1 MVRRVI
7 EKAAVL
13 VEALPYI
20 QAFKDK
26 IVVVKFGGS
35 LMDNEQYV
43 NSIMR
48 DVVFMHSVGMKPV
61 VVHGGGGLISEAM
74 RQAGLTP
81 RFVEGYR
88 VTDGDTIKVVERVLG
103 EEVNAILQGK
113 VREFGVVPEG
123 HSGRDFGIVQ
133 VSKFE
138 PAVSKKPGAAAAAV
152 DIGYVG
158 SVEQIDAG
166 PILSILDSGRLP
178 VIASLGLGADGATYN
193 VNADET
199 ASEMAMALQ
208 AEKLVFLTDVGG
220 LLRNA
225 GDPDSLISTLR
236 VTDAEE
242 LLKNKTASGGM
253 IPKLRGCIKAV
264 RHGVHKTHIID
275 GRLTHSLLLEIF
287 TDKGVG
293 TQLVP

>member
-1 MVRRVI
+1 MERSI

-20 QAFKDK
+20 QAFKGK

-43 NSIMR
+43 NSILR

-61 VVHGGGGLISEAM
+61 VVHGGGGHISDEM
-74 RQAGLTP
+74 RRAGLTP
-81 RFVEGYR
+81 RFVEGLR
-88 VTDGDTIKVVERVLG
+88 VTNGETIKVVERVLV
-103 EEVNAILQGK
+103 ESVNGMLQK
-113 VREFGVVPEG
+113 TVREFGVVPEG

-133 VSKFE
+133 VKKYE
-138 PAVSKKPGAAAAAV
+138 PVVREKPGTGTTTV

-158 SVEQIDAG
+158 SVERIDAG

-178 VIASLGLGADGATYN
+178 MIASLGLGDDGATYN

-199 ASEMAMALQ
+199 ASEMAVALQ

-220 LLRNA
+220 LLRNT
-225 GDPDSLISTLR
+225 DDKESLISTLR
-236 VTDAEE
+236 VSDAKK
-242 LLKNKTASGGM
+242 LLETGTASGGM

-264 RHGVHKTHIID
+264 RRGVHKTHIID

>member
-1 MVRRVI
+1 MVRRSI

-20 QAFKDK
+20 QSFKGK
-26 IVVVKFGGS
+26 VVVVKFGGS

-43 NSIMR
+43 NSILR

-61 VVHGGGGLISEAM
+61 IVHGGGCHISDAM
-74 RQAGLTP
+74 RAAGLTP

-88 VTDGDTIKVVERVLG
+88 VTDAETIKVVEHILV
-103 EEVNAILQGK
+103 EEVNVMLQRK
-113 VREFGVVPEG
+113 VREFNVIPEG

-133 VSKFE
+133 VKKYE
-138 PAVSKKPGAAAAAV
+138 PLVSDKPGAAAVAV

-158 SVEQIDAG
+158 SVERIDAG
-166 PILSILDSGRLP
+166 PILAILDNDRLP
-178 VIASLGLGADGATYN
+178 VIASLGRGPDSATYN

-199 ASEMAMALQ
+199 AGETAVALQ

-220 LLRNA
+220 LLRNTR
-225 GDPDSLISTLR
+225 DEDSLISTLR
-236 VTDAEE
+236 VSEAEK
-242 LLKNKTASGGM
+242 LLEDKAADGGM
-253 IPKLRGCIKAV
+253 IPKLRACINAV
-264 RHGVHKTHIID
+264 RRGVHKTHIID

>member
-43 NSIMR
+43 SSILR

-61 VVHGGGGLISEAM
+61 IVHGGGGHISEEM
-74 RQAGLTP
+74 RRAGLTP

-88 VTDGDTIKVVERVLG
+88 VTDAETIKVVERILV
-103 EEVNAILQGK
+103 EEVNAALQHK

-123 HSGRDFGIVQ
+123 HSGRDFGIVR
-133 VSKFE
+133 VTKFE
-138 PAVSKKPGAAAAAV
+138 PAVSDKPGAAAVAV

-158 SVEQIDAG
+158 SVERIDAG
-166 PILSILDSGRLP
+166 PILSILDNGRLP

-199 ASEMAMALQ
+199 AGEMAIALQ

-220 LLRNA
+220 LLR
-225 GDPDSLISTLR
+225 DPEYEDSLISTLR
-236 VTDAEE
+236 VAQAEK
-242 LLKNKTASGGM
+242 LLESKTASGGM
-253 IPKLRGCIKAV
+253 IPKLRACVKAV

-287 TDKGVG
+287 TDKGIG

>member
-1 MVRRVI
+1 MVEHII

-35 LMDNEQYV
+35 LMDAEHYV
-43 NSIMR
+43 DSILR

-61 VVHGGGGLISEAM
+61 IVHGGGDHISDEM
-74 RQAGLTP
+74 RRAGLTP
-81 RFVEGYR
+81 RFVDGLR
-88 VTDGDTIKVVERVLG
+88 VTDAATIKVVERVLVQ
-103 EEVNAILQGK
+103 EINVLLQQK

-123 HSGRDFGIVQ
+123 HSGRDFGIVR
-133 VSKFE
+133 VRKFE
-138 PAVSKKPGAAAAAV
+138 PMVSEKPDTPPVAV

-158 SVEQIDAG
+158 RVEAIDAG
-166 PILSILDSGRLP
+166 PILSILDNGRLP
-178 VIASLGLGADGATYN
+178 VIASLGCGPGGEAYN

-199 ASEMAMALQ
+199 AGEVAVALQ
-208 AEKLVFLTDVGG
+208 AEKLVFLTDVRGIM
-220 LLRNA
+220 RDP
-225 GDPDSLISTLR
+225 GDTNSLMTTLR
-236 VTDAEE
+236 LSEAEK
-242 LLKNKTASGGM
+242 LLENKAASGGM
-253 IPKLRGCIKAV
+253 IPKLRACLKAV
-264 RHGVHKTHIID
+264 RNGVHKTHIID

>member
-1 MVRRVI
+1 MVRRI
-7 EKAAVL
+7 IQKAAVL
-13 VEALPYI
+13 IEALPYI

-43 NSIMR
+43 DSILR

-61 VVHGGGGLISEAM
+61 IVHGGGGHISEAM
-74 RQAGLTP
+74 RSAGLTP
-81 RFVEGYR
+81 RFVEGLR
-88 VTDGDTIKVVERVLG
+88 VTDGDTIRVVER
-103 EEVNAILQGK
+103 ILVDEINVMLQEK
-113 VREFGVVPEG
+113 VRAFGAVPEG

-133 VSKFE
+133 VNKLDS
-138 PAVSKKPGAAAAAV
+138 VPGGKGDASSAPV
-152 DIGYVG
+152 DLGYVG
-158 SVEQIDAG
+158 RVERIDAG
-166 PILSILDSGRLP
+166 PILSILDGGRLP
-178 VIASLGLGADGATYN
+178 VIASLGLGTDGATYN

-199 ASEMAMALQ
+199 AGETAIALQ

-220 LLRNA
+220 LLCNP
-225 GDPDSLISTLR
+225 DDEDSLISSLR
-236 VTDAEE
+236 ISEAER
-242 LLKNKTASGGM
+242 LLDNKAASGGM
-253 IPKLRGCIKAV
+253 IPKLRSCVKAV
-264 RHGVHKTHIID
+264 RRGVHKTHIID

>member
-1 MVRRVI
+1 MMERSI

-20 QAFKDK
+20 QAFKGK

-43 NSIMR
+43 NSILR

-61 VVHGGGGLISEAM
+61 VVHGGGGHISNEM
-74 RQAGLTP
+74 RRAGLTP
-81 RFVEGYR
+81 RFVEGLR
-88 VTDGDTIKVVERVLG
+88 VTNGETIKVVERVLV
-103 EEVNAILQGK
+103 ESVNGMLQK
-113 VREFGVVPEG
+113 TVREFGVVPEG
-123 HSGRDFGIVQ
+123 HSGRDFGIVR
-133 VSKFE
+133 VKKYE
-138 PAVSKKPGAAAAAV
+138 PVVREKPGTGTTTV

-158 SVEQIDAG
+158 SVERIDAG

-178 VIASLGLGADGATYN
+178 MIASLGLGDDGATYN

-199 ASEMAMALQ
+199 ASEMAVALQ

-220 LLRNA
+220 LLRNT
-225 GDPDSLISTLR
+225 DDKESLISTLR
-236 VTDAEE
+236 VSDAKK
-242 LLKNKTASGGM
+242 LLATGTASGGM

-264 RHGVHKTHIID
+264 RRGVHKTHIID

>member
-1 MVRRVI
+1 MERSI

-20 QAFKDK
+20 QAFKGK

-43 NSIMR
+43 NSILR

-61 VVHGGGGLISEAM
+61 VVHGGGGHISDEM
-74 RQAGLTP
+74 RRAGLTP
-81 RFVEGYR
+81 RFVEGLR
-88 VTDGDTIKVVERVLG
+88 VTNGETIKVVERVLV
-103 EEVNAILQGK
+103 ESVNGMLQK
-113 VREFGVVPEG
+113 TVREFGVVPEG

-133 VSKFE
+133 VKKYE
-138 PAVSKKPGAAAAAV
+138 PVVREKPGTGTTTV

-158 SVEQIDAG
+158 SVERIDAG

-178 VIASLGLGADGATYN
+178 LIASLGLGDDGATYN

-199 ASEMAMALQ
+199 ASEMAVALQ

-220 LLRNA
+220 LLRNT
-225 GDPDSLISTLR
+225 DDKESLISTLR
-236 VTDAEE
+236 VSDAKK
-242 LLKNKTASGGM
+242 LLETGTASGGM

-264 RHGVHKTHIID
+264 RRGVHKTHIID

>member
-1 MVRRVI
+1 MVRNLI
-7 EKAAVL
+7 HKAAVL
-13 VEALPYI
+13 IEALPYI

-43 NSIMR
+43 DSILR

-61 VVHGGGGLISEAM
+61 VVHGGGGHISDEM
-74 RQAGLTP
+74 RKVGLTP
-81 RFVEGYR
+81 RFVDGLR
-88 VTDGDTIKVVERVLG
+88 VTDAETIKVVERTL
-103 EEVNAILQGK
+103 VNELNAMLQRK
-113 VREFGVVPEG
+113 VREFGATPEG

-133 VSKFE
+133 VTKYQP
-138 PAVSKKPGAAAAAV
+138 PAGRKSGAAALG

-158 SVEQIDAG
+158 RVEHVEAG
-166 PILSILDSGRLP
+166 PILSILDSDRLP
-178 VIASLGLGADGATYN
+178 VIASLGLGPDGATYN

-199 ASEMAMALQ
+199 AGEMAIALQ

-220 LLRNA
+220 LLRN
-225 GDPDSLISTLR
+225 PEQEDSLISTLR
-236 VTDAEE
+236 VSEAES
-242 LLKNKTASGGM
+242 LLDSKTASGGM
-253 IPKLRGCIKAV
+253 IPKLRACVKAV
-264 RHGVHKTHIID
+264 RNSVHKTHIID

-287 TDKGVG
+287 TDNGVG

>member
-1 MVRRVI
+1 MVQRLI

-20 QAFKDK
+20 QAFKDR

-35 LMDNEQYV
+35 LMDNDQYV

-61 VVHGGGGLISEAM
+61 VVHGGGGLISEEM
-74 RQAGLTP
+74 RRAGLTP

-88 VTDGDTIKVVERVLG
+88 VTDADTITLVERVLG
-103 EEVNAILQGK
+103 QEVNAMLQAK
-113 VREFGVVPEG
+113 VREFGAVPEG

-133 VSKFE
+133 VSKLD
-138 PAVSKKPGAAAAAV
+138 PAVSKKAGAAAVAV
-152 DIGYVG
+152 DIGFVG
-158 SVEQIDAG
+158 TVEKIDAG

-178 VIASLGLGADGATYN
+178 VIASLGRGTDGATYN

-199 ASEMAMALQ
+199 ASEMAVALQ
-208 AEKLVFLTDVGG
+208 AEKLVFLTDVGS

-225 GDPDSLISTLR
+225 GDPESLISTLT
-236 VTDAEE
+236 VSDAKE
-242 LLKNKTASGGM
+242 LLKSKAASGGM

>member
-1 MVRRVI
+1 MVRNLI
-7 EKAAVL
+7 HKAAVL
-13 VEALPYI
+13 IEALPYI
-20 QAFKDK
+20 QAFKGK

-43 NSIMR
+43 DSILR

-61 VVHGGGGLISEAM
+61 VVHGGGGHISDEM
-74 RQAGLTP
+74 RKEGLTP
-81 RFVEGYR
+81 RFVDGLR
-88 VTDGDTIKVVERVLG
+88 VTDAETIKVVERIL
-103 EEVNAILQGK
+103 VNELNVMLQHK
-113 VREFGVVPEG
+113 VREFGATPEG

-133 VSKFE
+133 VTKFQ
-138 PAVSKKPGAAAAAV
+138 PAVSRKPGAPAAA

-158 SVEQIDAG
+158 RVERVEAG
-166 PILSILDSGRLP
+166 PILSILDSDRLP
-178 VIASLGLGADGATYN
+178 VIASLGLGPDGATYN

-199 ASEMAMALQ
+199 AGEMAIALQ

-220 LLRNA
+220 LLR
-225 GDPDSLISTLR
+225 DRELEDSLISTLR
-236 VTDAEE
+236 VSEAES
-242 LLKNKTASGGM
+242 LLESKAASGGM
-253 IPKLRGCIKAV
+253 IPKVRACVKAV
-264 RHGVHKTHIID
+264 RNSVHKTHIID

>member
-1 MVRRVI
+1 MQRSI

-20 QAFKDK
+20 QAFKGK

-35 LMDNEQYV
+35 LMDNEHYV
-43 NSIMR
+43 NSILR

-61 VVHGGGGLISEAM
+61 VVHGGGGHISEEM
-74 RQAGLTP
+74 RRAGLTP
-81 RFVEGYR
+81 RFVEGLR
-88 VTDGDTIKVVERVLG
+88 VTNGETIKVVERILV
-103 EEVNAILQGK
+103 ENVNGMLQNT
-113 VREFGVVPEG
+113 VRGFGVVPEG

-133 VSKFE
+133 VRKYE
-138 PAVSKKPGAAAAAV
+138 PVVREKPGAKATTV

-158 SVEQIDAG
+158 SVERIDAG

-178 VIASLGLGADGATYN
+178 MIASLGLGDDGATYN

-199 ASEMAMALQ
+199 ASEMAVALQ

-220 LLRNA
+220 LLRNT
-225 GDPDSLISTLR
+225 DDKDSLISTLR
-236 VTDAEE
+236 VSEAEK
-242 LLKNKTASGGM
+242 LLQSGAASGGM

-264 RHGVHKTHIID
+264 RRGVHKTHIID

>member
-1 MVRRVI
+1 MVQRLI

-20 QAFKDK
+20 QAFKDR

-35 LMDNEQYV
+35 LMDNDQYV

-61 VVHGGGGLISEAM
+61 VVHGGGGLISEEM
-74 RQAGLTP
+74 RRAGLTP

-88 VTDGDTIKVVERVLG
+88 VTNGDTIALVERVLG
-103 EEVNAILQGK
+103 HEINTMLQAK
-113 VREFGVVPEG
+113 VREFGAVPEG
-123 HSGRDFGIVQ
+123 HSGGDFGIVQ

-138 PAVSKKPGAAAAAV
+138 PAVSKKAGAAAVAV
-152 DIGYVG
+152 DIGFVG
-158 SVEQIDAG
+158 TVEKIDAG

-178 VIASLGLGADGATYN
+178 VIASLGRGTDGATYN

-199 ASEMAMALQ
+199 ASEMAVALQ

-225 GDPDSLISTLR
+225 GDPESLISTLT
-236 VTDAEE
+236 VSDAKE
-242 LLKNKTASGGM
+242 LLKSKAATGGM

-264 RHGVHKTHIID
+264 RHGVHKTHIIN
-275 GRLTHSLLLEIF
+275 GRLTHSLLLKIF

>member
-1 MVRRVI
+1 MVQRI
-7 EKAAVL
+7 IQKAAVL
-13 VEALPYI
+13 IEALPYI

-43 NSIMR
+43 DSILR

-61 VVHGGGGLISEAM
+61 IVHGGGGHISDEM
-74 RQAGLTP
+74 RRAGLTP

-88 VTDGDTIKVVERVLG
+88 VTDEETIKVVERTLVKQLN
-103 EEVNAILQGK
+103 VMLQDK
-113 VREFGVVPEG
+113 VRGFGVTPEG

-133 VSKFE
+133 VTKFE
-138 PAVSKKPGAAAAAV
+138 PTAEGHPNGEGPTV

-158 SVEQIDAG
+158 RVERIDVG

-178 VIASLGLGADGATYN
+178 VIASLGLGHDGCTYN
-193 VNADET
+193 VNADE
-199 ASEMAMALQ
+199 AAGEMAIALR
-208 AEKLVFLTDVGG
+208 AEKLVFLTDVSGI
-220 LLRNA
+220 LRNTEYE
-225 GDPDSLISTLR
+225 DSLISTLR
-236 VTDAEE
+236 VGEAEQ
-242 LLKNKTASGGM
+242 LLNGGTARGGM
-253 IPKLRGCIKAV
+253 IPKLRACVRAV
-264 RHGVHKTHIID
+264 REGVHKTHIVD

>member
-1 MVRRVI
+1 MQRSI

-20 QAFKDK
+20 QAFKGK

-35 LMDNEQYV
+35 LMDNEHYV
-43 NSIMR
+43 NSILR

-61 VVHGGGGLISEAM
+61 VVHGGGGHISEEM
-74 RQAGLTP
+74 RRAGLTP
-81 RFVEGYR
+81 RFVEGLR
-88 VTDGDTIKVVERVLG
+88 VTDGETIKVVERILV
-103 EEVNAILQGK
+103 ENVNGMLQST

-133 VSKFE
+133 VRKYE
-138 PAVSKKPGAAAAAV
+138 PVVREKPGAKATTV

-158 SVEQIDAG
+158 RVERIDAG

-178 VIASLGLGADGATYN
+178 MIASLGLGDDGATYN

-199 ASEMAMALQ
+199 ASEMAVALQ

-220 LLRNA
+220 LLRNT
-225 GDPDSLISTLR
+225 DDKDSLISTLR
-236 VTDAEE
+236 VGEAET
-242 LLKNKTASGGM
+242 LLESGAASGGM

-264 RHGVHKTHIID
+264 RRGVHKTHIID

>member
-1 MVRRVI
+1 MRR
-7 EKAAVL
+7 
-13 VEALPYI
+13 
-20 QAFKDK
+20 
-26 IVVVKFGGS
+26 
-35 LMDNEQYV
+35 
-43 NSIMR
+43 
-48 DVVFMHSVGMKPV
+48 
-61 VVHGGGGLISEAM
+61 
-74 RQAGLTP
+74 AGLTP

-88 VTDGDTIKVVERVLG
+88 VTNGDTITLVERVLG
-103 EEVNAILQGK
+103 QEINAMLQAK
-113 VREFGVVPEG
+113 VREFGAVPEG

-138 PAVSKKPGAAAAAV
+138 PAVSTRAGAAAVAV
-152 DIGYVG
+152 DIGFVG
-158 SVEQIDAG
+158 TVEKIDAG

-178 VIASLGLGADGATYN
+178 VIASLGRGADGATYN

-199 ASEMAMALQ
+199 ASEMAVGLQ

-225 GDPDSLISTLR
+225 GDPESLISTLT
-236 VTDAEE
+236 VSDAEE
-242 LLKNKTASGGM
+242 LLKSKAASGGM

>member
-1 MVRRVI
+1 MVQRI
-7 EKAAVL
+7 IQKAAVL
-13 VEALPYI
+13 IEALPYI

-43 NSIMR
+43 DSILR

-61 VVHGGGGLISEAM
+61 VVHGGGGHISDEM
-74 RQAGLTP
+74 RRAGLTP

-88 VTDGDTIKVVERVLG
+88 VTDAETIKVVERILVNELNVL
-103 EEVNAILQGK
+103 LQDK
-113 VREFGVVPEG
+113 VRAFGVTPEG

-138 PAVSKKPGAAAAAV
+138 PTAAGHPNGQGPTV

-158 SVEQIDAG
+158 RVEQIDVG

-178 VIASLGLGADGATYN
+178 VIASLGLGRDGQTYN

-199 ASEMAMALQ
+199 AGETAVALR

-220 LLRNA
+220 ILRNT
-225 GDPDSLISTLR
+225 DDEESLISTLR
-236 VTDAEE
+236 VSEAEQ
-242 LLKNKTASGGM
+242 LLEGGTARGGM
-253 IPKLRGCIKAV
+253 IPKLRACVRAV
-264 RHGVHKTHIID
+264 REGVHKTHIID

>member
-1 MVRRVI
+1 MVQRLI

-20 QAFKDK
+20 QAFKDR

-35 LMDNEQYV
+35 LMDNEHYV

-61 VVHGGGGLISEAM
+61 VVHGGGGLISEEM
-74 RQAGLTP
+74 RRAGLTP

-88 VTDGDTIKVVERVLG
+88 VTNGDTIALVERVLG
-103 EEVNAILQGK
+103 QEINAMLQAK
-113 VREFGVVPEG
+113 VREFNAVPEG

-138 PAVSKKPGAAAAAV
+138 PAVSKKAGAAAVAV
-152 DIGYVG
+152 DIGFVG
-158 SVEQIDAG
+158 TVEKIDAG

-178 VIASLGLGADGATYN
+178 VIASLGRGTDGATYN

-199 ASEMAMALQ
+199 ASEMAVALQ

-225 GDPDSLISTLR
+225 GDPESLISTLT
-236 VTDAEE
+236 VSDAEE
-242 LLKNKTASGGM
+242 LLRSKAASGGM